1 MITPLRL
8 LGMFYDLH
16 CDDGRLMRCSTSHV
30 PSATPFAEGVYA
42 ITSTGRE
49 SHIAYEI
56 TAPKIGELQK
66 DLGVNEKGSY
76 ILSVKNPKAPSPA
89 NASIGNP
96 AQYPE
101 KIQAKFRE
109 LRWSPLEPEML
120 DYEHTQVLIIGE
132 GMGVLGKAVDEMSKD
147 EKDDT
152 KAKPEEEL
160 EQLEEE
166 DHDRVDHL
174 KESDPVFA
182 DLGLSAKEYEK
193 MKSTW

>member
-1 MITPLRL
+1 
-8 LGMFYDLH
+8 
-16 CDDGRLMRCSTSHV
+16 
-30 PSATPFAEGVYA
+30 VYA

-76 ILSVKNPKAPSPA
+76 ILSVKNPKAPGPA

-147 EKDDT
+147 QKDDT

>member
-1 MITPLRL
+1 
-8 LGMFYDLH
+8 
-16 CDDGRLMRCSTSHV
+16 MRRSTSHV

-49 SHIAYEI
+49 SHLAYEI

-76 ILSVKNPKAPSPA
+76 VLSVKNPKAPGPA
-89 NASIGNP
+89 NASIANP

-101 KIQAKFRE
+101 KIQSKFRD

-132 GMGVLGKAVDEMSKD
+132 GMGVLGKAVEEMSKD
-147 EKDDT
+147 QKDDS
-152 KAKPEEEL
+152 KDKPEEEL
-160 EQLEEE
+160 DHLEEE
-166 DHDRVDHL
+166 DHDRVENL
-174 KESDPVFA
+174 KEHDPVFA
-182 DLGLSAKEYEK
+182 DLGLSAKEYSK